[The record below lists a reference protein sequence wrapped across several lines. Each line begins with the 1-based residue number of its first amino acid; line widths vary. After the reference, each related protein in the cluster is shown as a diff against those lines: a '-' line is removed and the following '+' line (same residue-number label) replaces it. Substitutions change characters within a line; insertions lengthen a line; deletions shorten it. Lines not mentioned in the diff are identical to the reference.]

1 MSLRNIR
8 GSARQRKMAR
18 NSQLALF
25 KAKTPQRDKRKEPSD
40 QTTDQSSDLSVLDI
54 LSEKRKQSREKMKY
68 IMNGMK
74 SDEYCANF

>member
-68 IMNGMK
+68 IMNGM
-74 SDEYCANF
+74 NNVLMQ